1 MGLRFRKTVKLCK
14 GVKLNVSKS
23 GLSVTV
29 GKKGASVNIG
39 KNGVYGNLGIPGTG
53 ISYRQKLLD
62 MPDKLKEEAV
72 ESELIDI
79 VSMSCDVLNETEVQK
94 EWNRL
99 EKTSSRK
106 EEQLELKKLVL
117 SSLLNKENLNEVM
130 EDFVA
135 SIQLPFEISIN
146 YDFYKEQHCLYVD
159 MDLPEIEDIPKEC
172 FTQQDGKMKKKK
184 KTQTQIKEDYIQIV
198 FGLAVF
204 VCSYFFNMSFEIE
217 RILISSYTQR
227 RNSEGDLKDEYIYSI
242 KFSRNVF
249 EETDLTKVDPY
260 EFCMNFEN
268 RCHILSNKTMKE
280 IVPFD

>member
-72 ESELIDI
+72 ESEMIDI

-117 SSLLNKENLNEVM
+117 SSLLNN
-130 EDFVA
+130 
-135 SIQLPFEISIN
+135 SP
-146 YDFYKEQHCLYVD
+146 
-159 MDLPEIEDIPKEC
+159 
-172 FTQQDGKMKKKK
+172 
-184 KTQTQIKEDYIQIV
+184 V
-198 FGLAVF
+198 FITSF
-204 VCSYFFNMSFEIE
+204 CS
-217 RILISSYTQR
+217 
-227 RNSEGDLKDEYIYSI
+227 
-242 KFSRNVF
+242 
-249 EETDLTKVDPY
+249 
-260 EFCMNFEN
+260 
-268 RCHILSNKTMKE
+268 
-280 IVPFD
+280 

>member
-53 ISYRQKLLD
+53 ISYLQKLLD

-204 VCSYFFNMSFEIE
+204 VCSYFFNMSFDIE

-249 EETDLTKVDPY
+249 E
-260 EFCMNFEN
+260 
-268 RCHILSNKTMKE
+268 
-280 IVPFD
+280 